1 MGHAPSERRSSSEG
15 THHCKQLRFIQEGH
29 HYTYVE
35 LSKSAIDSHTA
46 FVQTKG
52 LFLVGSLY
60 HALQVLRHTV
70 CFVGTRTT
78 PAPGTFY
85 HDAILLQ
92 FWGCHWL
99 FNDTLTIP

>member
-29 HYTYVE
+29 HYTCVE
-35 LSKSAIDSHTA
+35 LSKSAIDSNTA

-52 LFLVGSLY
+52 FFLVGSLY

-78 PAPGTFY
+78 GDSCTWYF
-85 HDAILLQ
+85 LS
-92 FWGCHWL
+92 
-99 FNDTLTIP
+99 